1 MKRKILHL
9 FFSIL
14 LIFLVACNFG
24 NNGDGT
30 GKNNNVVISDSLVSL
45 TLDPDNKVS
54 YYDNSRDDFCGH
66 QDPKCK
72 LRLTFNHSLFANLI
86 AQKVKQIKVKLTPV
100 TNKVE
105 QQKVIEFSKDTPTEF
120 NIEKF
125 DLSKRDYQ
133 DIYFTIPTNPDLGAN
148 VKFKVEVT
156 AAGVTML
163 QKYSNVSLTV
173 ADKYIT
179 GITFDADKV
188 YNKGERGSVTFTM
201 HDNNTD
207 DKFDLQAANTRFAN
221 TGDFRSGL
229 SNISGSCNID
239 MNGSNDKS
247 CTIKNA
253 FAIANYADDKIDGKT
268 VNFRIYAIDPSP
280 YSDNNDYNSA
290 ELSGKFSVPV
300 HNNPEPAIPHL
311 KIDPLYSEIT
321 KAHSVTINVSF
332 TDDSVELKDPV
343 TVHLLPNKVF
353 WKKLKN
359 KLKLRDSSDIN
370 EYIDINPQ
378 TIDLNSKA
386 DKASFV
392 ISIKPEITDEDM
404 RTIFENFEIYANT
417 TDSSAGKATMSEIA
431 NIKNGTYVGPKW
443 LKMQDKNGNVVS
455 SMSFVNGE
463 DAQVFQLKG
472 YKIDDIESVD
482 LYVAKNGSIEPLDD
496 GFDTEIVADKTSCTI
511 TFTIKA
517 DGAIPTDDKQKDTLI
532 ALIGEQVI
540 PINSGVVD
548 VTVTDPIFAYHIS
561 PEIRPVLVDFPEP
574 YYIEIDHDKA
584 ASHGNTAHTNT
595 DKTLTLYADKPDSDG
610 CKNMTIHYVKVPT
623 SGDPVLGNVCSLG
636 SASHQTNDVCSCK
649 LKGDA
654 NVDGYCV
661 FKVEPG
667 DPYKTA
673 NQSCNITLKVNG
685 TNVSG
690 SHEIIST
697 NGFAVI
703 TVSANPD
710 SVPFPNAH
718 RIDMCSTETGNYN
731 NCPLN
736 ADNWVTKFN
745 RTSLD
750 DKSLFNKAA
759 LFSISPAFFEAG
771 AEDDNKFIMK
781 NYPGRNIGGV
791 AGFEQDTITL
801 RKTNF
806 IMGWYDKS
814 PRWDNNRCLTG
825 DFETSNLGC
834 DNRSDS
840 AFSVKGKAYVE
851 NGSIIVSKDGVSIDP
866 ALNNLAIPSRW
877 ETMGEAYGLNA
888 RYHTVDS
895 LGGSSVMFNLH
906 P

>member
-45 TLDPDNKVS
+45 TLDPENKVS
-54 YYDNSRDDFCGH
+54 YYDNSRDNFCGG
-66 QDPKCK
+66 QDPKC
-72 LRLTFNHSLFANLI
+72 RLILTINHSLFANLI
-86 AQKVKQIKVKLTPV
+86 GQNVKQIKVKLTPV
-100 TNKVE
+100 TTRVE

-125 DLSKRDYQ
+125 DLAKKDYQ
-133 DIYFTIPTNPDLGAN
+133 DIYFTIPKNPDLGAN

-156 AAGVTML
+156 AAGVTIL
-163 QKYSNVSLTV
+163 QKNSGVSLSIS
-173 ADKYIT
+173 DKYMT
-179 GITFDADKV
+179 GITFDAGKV
-188 YNKGERGSVTFTM
+188 YNKGEKGSVTFTM
-201 HDNNTD
+201 HDNNPD
-207 DKFDLQAANTRFAN
+207 DKFDLQATNERPDIHNT
-221 TGDFRSGL
+221 TGLDGI
-229 SNISGSCNID
+229 NGSCTID
-239 MNGSNDKS
+239 MNGSHDKA
-247 CTIKNA
+247 CTITNA
-253 FAIANYADDKIDGKT
+253 FTVVNYADDEKSGNL
-268 VNFRIYAIDPSP
+268 VNFRIYAIDPSI
-280 YSDNNDYNSA
+280 YADKDDYKSIG
-290 ELSGKFSVPV
+290 LSEKFQVPV
-300 HNNPEPAIPHL
+300 HKKPEPAIPHL
-311 KIDPLYSEIT
+311 KLDPLDNKIT
-321 KAHSVTINVSF
+321 KVHSVTINASF
-332 TDDSVELKDPV
+332 TDDSAELTAPI
-343 TVHLLPNKVF
+343 TVHLVPNTVV

-359 KLKLRDSSDIN
+359 KLKLRDDSDIN
-370 EYIDINPQ
+370 KYIDINPQ

-386 DKASFV
+386 DKGSFV

-404 RTIFENFEIYANT
+404 RTIFDNFKIYADV
-417 TDSSAGKATMSEIA
+417 TDSSAGKATKSENA
-431 NIKNGTYVGPKW
+431 NVKNDTYVDHKW
-443 LKMQDKNGNVVS
+443 LEMKDKNGNVVS
-455 SMSFVNGE
+455 SMSFVNGQ

-472 YKIDDIESVD
+472 YKIDDIDSVD

-496 GFDTEIVADKTSCTI
+496 GFDTETVADKTSKTI

-540 PINSGVVD
+540 PINSGIVN
-548 VTVTDPIFAYHIS
+548 VTVTDPTFAYHIL

-574 YYIEIDHDKA
+574 YYIEIDNDKA
-584 ASHGNTAHTNT
+584 ASYGKTAHTNT

-610 CKNMTIHYVKVPT
+610 CKNMTIHYVQVPT

-636 SASHQTNDVCSCK
+636 SSSHQTNDVCSCK
-649 LKGDA
+649 LTGDA
-654 NVDGYCV
+654 KVDGYCV
-661 FKVEPG
+661 FEVEPG

-673 NQSCNITLKVNG
+673 NQSCNINLKVNG
-685 TNVSG
+685 TNASG

-697 NGFAVI
+697 NGFGVI

-710 SVPFPNAH
+710 SVPFPNGH
-718 RIDMCSTETGNYN
+718 RIDMCSTDTGSYN

-759 LFSISPAFFEAG
+759 LFSISPAFFDAG
-771 AEDDNKFIMK
+771 AEGGNKFIMK

-791 AGFEQDTITL
+791 SGFENEQVVL
-801 RKTNF
+801 PKTNF

-814 PRWDNNRCLTG
+814 PRWDSNRCLTG

-851 NGSIIVSKDGVSIDP
+851 NGSIIVSNDGVSINP
-866 ALNNLAIPSRW
+866 ALKNLVIPSRW